1 MGSMEERRDSEE
13 RRRRDAIVEPLFG
26 GLEEADEGALEEES
40 APESVD
46 GSRGASFLSRLL
58 WLFAFASLLVW
69 WLLA

>member
-26 GLEEADEGALEEES
+26 GLKGADEGTLEEES

-46 GSRGASFLSRLL
+46 RSRGASFLSRLF